1 MRAIAGNLEAWTAMW
16 VAEPARRDGTVVIDT
31 GVIDTGPINAGATGT
46 AHGDRRANIPQGE

>member
-16 VAEPARRDGTVVIDT
+16 QAEPARRDGAVAISTGAIDA
-31 GVIDTGPINAGATGT
+31 GAINTGATGT